1 MAGDAAKRLIG
12 GIYSWAA
19 DKVYEPLVVNGA
31 FKVFGGA
38 LHERVAEQG
47 RAAVRTARGRPILD
61 LPVGTATF
69 TIPIAREHSGVVV
82 GVDIAEG
89 MVLQAQRMAA
99 AAGVANLSG
108 VQADAHHLPFSDAT
122 FGAIM
127 CTNGL
132 QVMPGLHETLTEL
145 RRVLADDGMLYV
157 SVVSMPVSPRS
168 NSPALFM
175 SRTQLQRSFGRAGF
189 VATNRMDQRLAT
201 FIQAQPRKEC
211 ESLGV

>member
-1 MAGDAAKRLIG
+1 MPQRETAKRLIG

-47 RAAVRTARGRPILD
+47 RAALAKAAGRPILD

-69 TIPIAREHSGVVV
+69 TIPIARDHPGLVV
-82 GVDIAEG
+82 GVDIAAG
-89 MVLQAQRMAA
+89 MVQQAQRAA
-99 AAGVANLSG
+99 STAGVTNLSG
-108 VQADAHHLPFSDAT
+108 VQADAHHLPFLDGT

-132 QVMPGLHETLTEL
+132 QVMPGLIQTLTEL

-157 SVVSMPVSPRS
+157 SVVSMPVSPAPS
-168 NSPALFM
+168 APTLFL
-175 SRTQLQRSFGRAGF
+175 SRTQLQRAFGRAGF
-189 VATNRMDQRLAT
+189 VATNRSAQRLAT
-201 FIQAQPRKEC
+201 FIQAQPR
-211 ESLGV
+211 

>member
-1 MAGDAAKRLIG
+1 MARDAAKRLIG

-31 FKVFGGA
+31 FKVFGGE

-47 RAAVRTARGRPILD
+47 RQAVRIANGRPILD

-82 GVDIAEG
+82 GVDIAAG
-89 MVLQAQRMAA
+89 MVQQAQRMA
-99 AAGVANLSG
+99 GVSRVANLFG
-108 VQADAHHLPFSDAT
+108 VQADAHHLPFPDAT

-132 QVMPGLHETLTEL
+132 QVMPGLHETLAEL

-157 SVVSMPVSPRS
+157 SVVSMPVASASTVPT
-168 NSPALFM
+168 LFM
-175 SRTQLQRSFGRAGF
+175 SRTELQRAFGRAGF
-189 VATNRMDQRLAT
+189 AATNRMDQRLAT
-201 FIQAQPRKEC
+201 FIQAQPR
-211 ESLGV
+211 

>member
-1 MAGDAAKRLIG
+1 MARGDTAKRLIG

-31 FKVFGGA
+31 FKVFGGD

-47 RAAVRTARGRPILD
+47 RAAVRIAEGRPILD

-69 TIPIAREHSGVVV
+69 TIPIAREHGGVVV
-82 GVDIAEG
+82 GVDIAAG
-89 MVLQAQRMAA
+89 MVQQAQRMAGA
-99 AAGVANLSG
+99 SGVTNLFG
-108 VQADAHHLPFSDAT
+108 VQADAHHLPFRDAT

-132 QVMPGLHETLTEL
+132 QVMPGLMETLNEL

-157 SVVSMPVSPRS
+157 SVVHLPVSPAP
-168 NSPALFM
+168 NAPTLFM
-175 SRTQLQRSFGRAGF
+175 SRTELQRAFGRAGF
-189 VATNRMDQRLAT
+189 AATNRMDQRLAT
-201 FIQAQPRKEC
+201 FIQAQPR
-211 ESLGV
+211 